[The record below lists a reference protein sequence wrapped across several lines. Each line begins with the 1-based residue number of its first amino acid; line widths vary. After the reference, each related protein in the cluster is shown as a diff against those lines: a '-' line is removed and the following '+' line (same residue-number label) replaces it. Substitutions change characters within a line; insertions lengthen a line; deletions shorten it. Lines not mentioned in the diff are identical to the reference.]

1 VAVAAF
7 VLASAAGAG
16 LRLGGLQFDRQHLA
30 KHVNPAGRVDPSP
43 AAVPSPSPRPAVVV
57 DAETLRRENAQLEAE
72 ARLHLLTAEAMLRRE
87 ASARRAAIAAHAAER
102 IARHDPIVEIAAGR
116 GQAAQTMLRYG
127 DRLLREPDP
136 KAAAVA
142 YERVLELFPSTPE
155 ADSAR
160 QRLAQIKT

>member
-1 VAVAAF
+1 VAAF
-7 VLASAAGAG
+7 VLASVAGAG
-16 LRLGGLQFDRQHLA
+16 LRLARLQFDRQHLA
-30 KHVNPAGRVDPSP
+30 KRVTPPGHVDPSP
-43 AAVPSPSPRPAVVV
+43 APVPPPRPAVVV
-57 DAETLRRENAQLEAE
+57 DAEALRRENAQLEAE